1 MFQTPLKKRSSE
13 LEKQQQNSNQDA
25 EANHGMLPIDAVFL
39 DGLQSLSGG
48 KILEKVLGH
57 PDCPRLIRS
66 MSGEDFFFLI
76 HKIGEDSSIE
86 LLKLASLDQWQYVL
100 DVETW
105 EKDRLELAQTGLW
118 LRRLLAADPQR
129 LTKWLFSEGQWLA
142 YYYLYRSVVVEVADE
157 DEGGDD
163 FGPEFFSV
171 DGFFYVRTLQETQR
185 GVIDALLRTMAAED
199 TLKYQ
204 SVLTGLAG
212 VLPAELEEDMYRMR
226 NVRLAEHGFLP
237 REEAIMVFSPMDAER
252 LKTGEPDANPRPVS
266 HPEDVGA
273 VPHWPLQTIQERNL
287 LTQTLSQM
295 SDETLLDR
303 IRLEFS
309 GLCNQILSAE
319 GFSNWN
325 AEYLEEIQRQ
335 AAGYLNLILKERS
348 REEIKTAEN
357 LLRFNTLVSL
367 FRAGFGLAVKLKWK
381 AERWLET
388 SWFRKAGLE
397 PSFWGEAWEGTLT
410 GILKNRPLFYGGAES
425 PGGYRHFQSL
435 SDLSATE
442 NALALL
448 NALDR
453 LMASL
458 TERYPLS
465 LSSATI
471 SGGPFHLTVHQLL
484 LTLWARQQMGLSPSF
499 KPLSFKAAR
508 NFLTMLREG
517 DTVPPYHMFGFEA
530 QFLEAFS
537 VPDEDF
543 ATGSSENLKD
553 ALMRIWQDFSD
564 EMAFV
569 RTEAFDTKYSK
580 CILIRTA

>member
-1 MFQTPLKKRSSE
+1 M
-13 LEKQQQNSNQDA
+13 EKQQQNNNQDS

-39 DGLQSLSGG
+39 DGLRSLSGS

-66 MSGEDFFFLI
+66 MSSEDFFFLI

-129 LTKWLFSEGQWLA
+129 LTKWLLSEGQWLA

-157 DEGGDD
+157 DGGGDD

-171 DGFFYVRTLQETQR
+171 DGFFYVRPLQRDKR
-185 GVIDALLRTMAAED
+185 GAIEALLRTMAAED

-204 SVLTGLAG
+204 SFLTGLAG
-212 VLPAELEEDMYRMR
+212 VLPAELEEDIYRMR

-237 REEAIMVFSPMDAER
+237 REEATVVFSPLDAER
-252 LKTGEPDANPRPVS
+252 LKTGEPGANPRPVS
-266 HPEDVGA
+266 RPEDVGA
-273 VPHWPLQTIQERNL
+273 VPRWPLQTIHERNL
-287 LTQTLSQM
+287 LTQTLSKL

-303 IRLEFS
+303 IRLEFA

-319 GFSNWN
+319 GFPDWN
-325 AEYLEEIQRQ
+325 VEYLEEIQRQ

-348 REEIKTAEN
+348 REEIETAEN

-388 SWFRKAGLE
+388 SWFQKAGLG
-397 PSFWGEAWEGTLT
+397 PSFWGEEWEGALT

-425 PGGYRHFQSL
+425 QEDYRHFHSL

-442 NALALL
+442 NVLALL

-458 TERYPLS
+458 TKRYP

-530 QFLEAFS
+530 QFLETFS
-537 VPDEDF
+537 VPDGNL

-553 ALMRIWQDFSD
+553 ALTRIWQDFSD

-580 CILIRTA
+580 YILIRTA